1 MSRRIEDLHP
11 TVQKKCR
18 LFIDRCAEAGI
29 DVIITS
35 TLRTFAEQDALYA
48 KGRTLPGPKVT
59 AAKAGESFHNYGLAF
74 DFAPIEHGKIDW
86 NDLDLFRRCG
96 EIGESC
102 GLEWA
107 GRWQRF
113 REMAHL
119 QHTNGLTIQE
129 LQAKHKSSE
138 KGVILP

>member
-11 TVQKKCR
+11 IVQPKCR
-18 LFIDRCAEAGI
+18 LFIEHCADAGI
-29 DVIITS
+29 DVLITS

-86 NDLDLFRRCG
+86 NDLDLFRKCG

-119 QHTNGLTIQE
+119 QYTSGLTIAQ
-129 LQAKHKSSE
+129 LLAGDRPQ
-138 KGVILP
+138 I

>member
-11 TVQKKCR
+11 RVQPLCR
-18 LFIDRCAEAGI
+18 LFIERCAEAGI

-48 KGRTLPGPKVT
+48 KGRTTAGPKVT

-86 NDLDLFRRCG
+86 NDTELFRRCG
-96 EIGESC
+96 EIGESI
-102 GLEWA
+102 GLSWA
-107 GRWQRF
+107 GRWKRF
-113 REMAHL
+113 REMAHM
-119 QHTNGLTIQE
+119 QFSDGLTIE
-129 LQAKHKSSE
+129 DLQAGKRF
-138 KGVILP
+138 